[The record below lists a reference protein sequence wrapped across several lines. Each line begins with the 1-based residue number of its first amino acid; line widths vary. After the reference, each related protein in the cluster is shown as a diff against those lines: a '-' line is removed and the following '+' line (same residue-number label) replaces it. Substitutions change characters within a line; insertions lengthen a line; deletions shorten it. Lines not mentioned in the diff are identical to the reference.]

1 MMLTFRRLGALAQII
16 NRYKSYLRSY
26 QCTYSDDMAVVIIS
40 FDLLN
45 ELRSKCVHKMWL
57 NEDGA
62 EFFMGCKI
70 FMSTETNYLAVAY
83 LNELDDKFHD
93 IIEITEEE
101 TT

>member
-1 MMLTFRRLGALAQII
+1 MLTFKRLGALAQII
-16 NRYKSYLRSY
+16 NRYNSYLLSY
-26 QCTYSDDMAVVIIS
+26 KCTYPDDMVVVIIS

-45 ELRSKCVHKMWL
+45 EMRAKCVHKMWL
-57 NEDGA
+57 NENGA